1 VVRRTLSKF
10 LKPPKRGRRGYD
22 KIRLFQWL
30 MYKQVMGCSYRDLES
45 VTQID
50 YSTFIKFRQR
60 LMLNRWFSGTFK
72 LLVSQIAPS
81 LRSITAIID
90 SSFVETYSRRDE
102 IGSEYFGYKE
112 KNGFKLHQ
120 MIDYETRLPILQMCT
135 PGARA
140 DIVWGLKLIRAA
152 PITWRVSGILADKAY
167 DAAEL
172 VSAVRFQWKKAKIG
186 VPVRH
191 TGHLKRTG
199 VPESPINRKAKQ
211 ADRYLKQV
219 FLNKRG
225 EIERYFSRKK
235 RVFKL
240 GEEKTRHL
248 KNFQANCCLT
258 SIMEIL
264 EWMSGIIALFTR
276 LIFESGE

>member
-1 VVRRTLSKF
+1 
-10 LKPPKRGRRGYD
+10 
-22 KIRLFQWL
+22 
-30 MYKQVMGCSYRDLES
+30 
-45 VTQID
+45 
-50 YSTFIKFRQR
+50 
-60 LMLNRWFSGTFK
+60 
-72 LLVSQIAPS
+72 
-81 LRSITAIID
+81 
-90 SSFVETYSRRDE
+90 VETYSKRDE

-120 MIDYETRLPILQMCT
+120 MIDYETRLPIIQMCT

-152 PITWRVSGILADKAY
+152 PSEWRVSGILADKAY

-172 VSAVRFQWKKAKIG
+172 VGTVRSQWKNAKIG

-199 VPESPINRKAKQ
+199 IPESLINRKAKQ